1 MHVRDSQRDR
11 RPRSGA
17 LTLLG
22 LVVLLAVVALASS
35 GHVSLGT
42 NSTRRPGHELADT
55 FVSLLVVFMLLG
67 GIGVLY
73 VYYLQRSNSHEERR
87 KGLVKGHR
95 RALMFF
101 LAISLLLIL
110 IVRAASHSRNHQ
122 PGGGLTI
129 SLPLPERGDKAGG
142 YTPHFTPYPVAAVLG
157 AAGIAALAA
166 YLSHRARQKALRPP
180 ALGPALGLTLAD
192 VLRET
197 LDDLRAEPDPR
208 IAVIA
213 AYARLERTF
222 AAFGMPRRE
231 SDAPLEYL
239 RRILVEFD
247 VGAGRASR
255 LTQLFEQ
262 AKFSTRDVGPEMKA
276 EAIELLEAI
285 RADLQ
290 AADAARAAASAPPPL
305 AGQPA

>member
-1 MHVRDSQRDR
+1 M
-11 RPRSGA
+11 
-17 LTLLG
+17 LLG

-55 FVSLLVVFMLLG
+55 FLSLLVVFVLLG
-67 GIGVLY
+67 GIGVFY
-73 VYYLQRSNSHEERR
+73 AYYLQRSNSHEERR
-87 KGLVKGHR
+87 KGLIKGHR

-101 LAISLLLIL
+101 LAITLLLIL
-110 IVRAASHSRNHQ
+110 VVVRAAINSRSHHA
-122 PGGGLTI
+122 GGGLTV
-129 SLPLPERGDKAGG
+129 SLPMPERGENGSG
-142 YTPHFTPYPVAAVLG
+142 YTPHFTPFPVAAVLG

-166 YLSHRARQKALRPP
+166 YLSRRARRKALRPL
-180 ALGPALGLTLAD
+180 AFDPALGLTLAD

-208 IAVIA
+208 VAVIA

-222 AAFGMPRRE
+222 AAVGMPRRE

-247 VGAGRASR
+247 VRGGHASR

-276 EAIELLEAI
+276 EAIKLLEAI

-290 AADAARAAASAPPPL
+290 AAAADRSAASASPPV